1 MFLGNSL
8 DTHEPI
14 RLKLSCH
21 SYDIRNSKL
30 DMHEINHVKRR
41 TITSPSTAL
50 NIMPVPN
57 SVSPSK
63 DPAGLFQC
71 KYYFSILSS
80 EAFGNYY
87 LRGYPEIKLVKFG

>member
-50 NIMPVPN
+50 NITPVPN

-71 KYYFSILSS
+71 
-80 EAFGNYY
+80 
-87 LRGYPEIKLVKFG
+87 